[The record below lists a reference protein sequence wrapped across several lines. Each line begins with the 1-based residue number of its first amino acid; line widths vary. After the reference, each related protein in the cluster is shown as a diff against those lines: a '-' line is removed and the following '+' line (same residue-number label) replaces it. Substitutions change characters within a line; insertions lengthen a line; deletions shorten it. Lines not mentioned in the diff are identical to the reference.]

1 VFDLTP
7 TFLNFADVPY
17 PDKFGDVALPEM
29 QGLSLKPLLAGADD
43 FAFQTRPLG
52 WEAYG
57 IDALRVGDWK
67 SLRLPP
73 PFGNGKWQLYNLKS
87 DPGETTDLAVEHAE
101 RLEQMGVQWDA
112 YAEKNGVVHP
122 DSAVFYSKDP
132 GTGKF

>member
-1 VFDLTP
+1 MFDLTP

-43 FAFQTRPLG
+43 VAFQSRPLG

-57 IDALRVGDWK
+57 MDALRVGDWK
-67 SLRLPP
+67 SLRSPP
-73 PFGNGKWQLYNLKS
+73 PYGNGEWQLYNLKS

-101 RLEQMGVQWDA
+101 RLEQMDALWDV
-112 YAEKNGVVHP
+112 YAEKNGIVHP
-122 DSAVFYSKDP
+122 DSPVFYSKDP
-132 GTGKF
+132 GNGKF